1 MDKLHLPNEN
11 LKVHPGTQK
20 AFDIISRKLLR
31 PILLKQGI
39 RGKLFRCV
47 KSMHDVKARV
57 RDGVSLTES
66 IHCVKEGDVCSPVLF
81 WLCMNELMPDMWQT
95 WRNTY
100 LSLSEIFI
108 LALLFADDIIF
119 LSDTAIDLQNQLNIL
134 YRSSEKLK
142 RKVILI

>member
-1 MDKLHLPNEN
+1 
-11 LKVHPGTQK
+11 
-20 AFDIISRKLLR
+20 
-31 PILLKQGI
+31 
-39 RGKLFRCV
+39 
-47 KSMHDVKARV
+47 
-57 RDGVSLTES
+57 
-66 IHCVKEGDVCSPVLF
+66 
-81 WLCMNELMPDMWQT
+81 MNELMPDMWQT